1 MFGKYFHTDDIAEQY
16 ARNPEKIANVVYAN
30 RIGNGDIGS
39 GYCWI

>member
-39 GYCWI
+39 GDCWI